1 MSQKYTTTHY
11 HNYLQL
17 EKILGAQQLK
27 SASDSPPGAHDE
39 MLFIVIHQAYEL
51 WFKQVIHE
59 LGSIAG
65 IFAQQRV
72 DERQM
77 QKVVHR
83 LNRVTEIQK
92 LLIQQVTVL
101 ETLQPME
108 FLDFR
113 DYLFPASGFQS
124 FQFRVVETML
134 GLRNEDRITYN
145 NQPFIHS
152 LEPQQQETIQQ
163 LQQQRSVFS
172 IVEEWLERTPFLAH
186 PEFPFV
192 QHYETAVKKMFEKER
207 EQIMNSAFLGNDEKQ
222 LRLQILSGSE
232 KYFEQMTNPEVYETA
247 RERKEIRLSYKA
259 AMAALFIHLYHEEPI
274 LAQPYQF
281 LGKIVEMD
289 ELFTTWR
296 YRHAQMVMRMLGR
309 KMGTG
314 GSSGHDYLKETAAR
328 HQVFR
333 DFHHISTLLVP
344 RSYIPELPG
353 NLKKEM
359 DFSFGRTA

>member
-1 MSQKYTTTHY
+1 MSQKYTSTHY

-17 EKILGAQQLK
+17 DMILGAQQLK
-27 SASDSPPGAHDE
+27 SASDGTPAHDE

-51 WFKQVIHE
+51 WFKQIIHE
-59 LGSIAG
+59 VTSVAG
-65 IFAQQRV
+65 MMKQPEV
-72 DERQM
+72 DERHL
-77 QKVVHR
+77 QKIVHR
-83 LNRVTEIQK
+83 LNRVTEIQR
-92 LLIQQVTVL
+92 LLIQQITVL

-108 FLDFR
+108 FLEFR

-134 GLRNEDRITYN
+134 GLRDQDRITYN

-152 LEPQQQETIQQ
+152 LVPQQQEVIQQ
-163 LQQQRSVFS
+163 LKEQPSLFD
-172 IVEEWLERTPFLAH
+172 IVQTWLERTPFIHH

-192 QHYETAVKKMFEKER
+192 AHYEAAVKKMFEKER
-207 EQIMNSAFLGNDEKQ
+207 EQITASGYLEESEKQ

-232 KYFEQMTNPEVYETA
+232 KYFTQMTSREAYEAAKEKGEV
-247 RERKEIRLSYKA
+247 RLSYTA
-259 AMAALFIHLYHEEPI
+259 AMGALFIHLYHEEPI
-274 LAQPYQF
+274 LSQPYQL

-314 GSSGHDYLKETAAR
+314 GSSGHDYLKDTAAK

-333 DFHHISTLLVP
+333 DFHNISTLLVP
-344 RSYIPELPG
+344 RNYIPSLPET
-353 NLKKEM
+353 LKKEM
-359 DFSFGRTA
+359 DFSFGRTV